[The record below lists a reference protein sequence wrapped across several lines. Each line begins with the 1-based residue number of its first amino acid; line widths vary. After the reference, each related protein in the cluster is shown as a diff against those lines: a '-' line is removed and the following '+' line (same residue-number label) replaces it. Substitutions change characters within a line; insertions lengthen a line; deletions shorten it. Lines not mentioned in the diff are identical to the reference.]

1 MKLLLNKISYSVGSV
16 IACSMFSV
24 GALTMLTFLTSA
36 QAQTQP
42 AQEKTITP
50 YPFRYEPIALVP
62 STSSTG
68 ALNTASMFIAEQ
80 LERNLSPEMRSR
92 ALVVTD
98 FVALNALNETSQLGR
113 LLAQNLMHEMQ
124 LRNWSVTDIT
134 FRKNILIDANGEFSL
149 SRDVKQLKPPV
160 QTGSII
166 TGTYVNTA
174 EGLILNVRMIQVI
187 SGAVVSTAQVKLPA
201 DRLISHLLDGP
212 PRPPIMPVL
221 NLSN

>member
-1 MKLLLNKISYSVGSV
+1 
-16 IACSMFSV
+16 
-24 GALTMLTFLTSA
+24 
-36 QAQTQP
+36 
-42 AQEKTITP
+42 
-50 YPFRYEPIALVP
+50 
-62 STSSTG
+62 
-68 ALNTASMFIAEQ
+68 MFIAEQ

-98 FVALNALNETSQLGR
+98 FVDLSTLNETSQLGR

-134 FRKNILIDANGEFSL
+134 FRKNILIESSGEFSL
-149 SRDVKQLKPPV
+149 SRDVKQLKPPA

-187 SGAVVSTAQVKLPA
+187 SGAVVSTAQVKLPQ
-201 DRLISHLLDGP
+201 DRLISYLLSGP
-212 PRPPIMPVL
+212 PRPPAMPVL

>member
-1 MKLLLNKISYSVGSV
+1 MKLPLNSLACTLLSL
-16 IACSMFSV
+16 
-24 GALTMLTFLTSA
+24 GALTFITSV

-42 AQEKTITP
+42 GQEKVFSP
-50 YPFRYEPIALVP
+50 YPFRYESISLIP
-62 STSSTG
+62 STSSAGT
-68 ALNTASMFIAEQ
+68 LNTASMFIAEQ

-98 FVALNALNETSQLGR
+98 FVALNTLTETSQLGR

-134 FRKNILIDANGEFSL
+134 FRKNILIEANGEFSL

-160 QTGSII
+160 QAGSII

-187 SGAVVSTAQVKLPA
+187 SGTVVSTAQVKLPT

-212 PRPPIMPVL
+212 PRPPTMPVL
-221 NLSN
+221 NLTN

>member
-1 MKLLLNKISYSVGSV
+1 MKLYLNPFV
-16 IACSMFSV
+16 FSV
-24 GALTMLTFLTSA
+24 RVVTICAAFSALFSLGVHA
-36 QAQTQP
+36 QSQSVTDKAVS
-42 AQEKTITP
+42 P
-50 YPFRYEPIALVP
+50 YPFRYESITLIP
-62 STSSTG
+62 STSSSG

-98 FVALNALNETSQLGR
+98 FVDLGTLNETSQLGR

-124 LRNWSVTDIT
+124 LRNWSVTDVT
-134 FRKNILIDANGEFSL
+134 FRKNIHIEASGEFSL

-160 QTGSII
+160 QIGSII

-174 EGLILNVRMIQVI
+174 EGIILNVRMIQVI
-187 SGAVVSTAQVKLPA
+187 SGAVVSTAQVKLPQ
-201 DRLISHLLDGP
+201 DRLITYLLSGP
-212 PRPPIMPVL
+212 PRPPTMPVL

>member
-1 MKLLLNKISYSVGSV
+1 MTLLLNKLSIIGRVA
-16 IACSMFSV
+16 IA
-24 GALTMLTFLTSA
+24 GTLLTALVCLTSA

-42 AQEKTITP
+42 GQEKTTSP
-50 YPFRYEPIALVP
+50 YPFRYEPISLVP

-98 FVALNALNETSQLGR
+98 FVALNTLNETSQLGR

-160 QTGSII
+160 QAGSII

-212 PRPPIMPVL
+212 PRPPTMTVL
-221 NLSN
+221 NLTN

>member
-1 MKLLLNKISYSVGSV
+1 MKLLLNTLSAMGRGTF
-16 IACSMFSV
+16 ACTLLT
-24 GALTMLTFLTSA
+24 ALTCLTSVH
-36 QAQTQP
+36 AQTQP
-42 AQEKTITP
+42 GQEKTVSP
-50 YPFRYEPIALVP
+50 YPFRYEPISLVP

-98 FVALNALNETSQLGR
+98 FVALNTLNETSQLGR

-124 LRNWSVTDIT
+124 LRNWSITDIT
-134 FRKNILIDANGEFSL
+134 FRKNILIEASGEFSL

-166 TGTYVNTA
+166 TGTYVNTT

-212 PRPPIMPVL
+212 PRPPTMTVL
-221 NLSN
+221 NLTN

>member
-1 MKLLLNKISYSVGSV
+1 MKLHLNPFLFLVRVASTC
-16 IACSMFSV
+16 AMFSAV
-24 GALTMLTFLTSA
+24 FSLGAH
-36 QAQTQP
+36 AQTQ
-42 AQEKTITP
+42 ASQEKTVSP
-50 YPFRYEPIALVP
+50 YPFRYETISLIP
-62 STSSTG
+62 STSSSG

-98 FVALNALNETSQLGR
+98 FVDLSTLNETSQLGR

-124 LRNWSVTDIT
+124 LRNWSVTDVT
-134 FRKNILIDANGEFSL
+134 FRKNILIESSGEFSL
-149 SRDVKQLKPPV
+149 SRDVKQLKPPA

-187 SGAVVSTAQVKLPA
+187 SGAVVSTAQVKLPQ
-201 DRLISHLLDGP
+201 DRLISHLLNGP
-212 PRPPIMPVL
+212 PRPPAMPIL
-221 NLSN
+221 NLAN

>member
-1 MKLLLNKISYSVGSV
+1 MKLRLNLLS
-16 IACSMFSV
+16 CTLFSL
-24 GALTMLTFLTSA
+24 GALTCLNSV
-36 QAQTQP
+36 QAQTG
-42 AQEKTITP
+42 QEKTLSP
-50 YPFRYEPIALVP
+50 YPFRYEAISLIP
-62 STSSTG
+62 SSSSTG
-68 ALNTASMFIAEQ
+68 TLNSASMFIAEQ
-80 LERNLSPEMRSR
+80 LERNLSPDLRSR

-98 FVALNALNETSQLGR
+98 FVALNTLTETSQLGR

-134 FRKNILIDANGEFSL
+134 FRKNVLIEASGEFSL

-187 SGAVVSTAQVKLPA
+187 SGTVVSTAQVKLPA
-201 DRLISHLLDGP
+201 DRLTSHLLEGP
-212 PRPPIMPVL
+212 PRPPSMPVL
-221 NLSN
+221 NLTN

>member
-1 MKLLLNKISYSVGSV
+1 MKLLFNKFGV
-16 IACSMFSV
+16 IARFFFSL
-24 GALTMLTFLTSA
+24 GALIALTCHTSA

-42 AQEKTITP
+42 AREKMVSP
-50 YPFRYEPIALVP
+50 YPFRYEVISLVP

-98 FVALNALNETSQLGR
+98 FVALNTLNETSQLGR

-160 QTGSII
+160 QAGNII
-166 TGTYVNTA
+166 TGTYVNTT

-212 PRPPIMPVL
+212 PRPPIMSVL
-221 NLSN
+221 NLTN

>member
-1 MKLLLNKISYSVGSV
+1 
-16 IACSMFSV
+16 
-24 GALTMLTFLTSA
+24 
-36 QAQTQP
+36 
-42 AQEKTITP
+42 
-50 YPFRYEPIALVP
+50 
-62 STSSTG
+62 
-68 ALNTASMFIAEQ
+68 MFIAEQ

-98 FVALNALNETSQLGR
+98 FVALNTLNETSQLGR

-134 FRKNILIDANGEFSL
+134 FRKNILIEASGEFSL

-212 PRPPIMPVL
+212 PRPPTMPVL
-221 NLSN
+221 NLTN

>member
-1 MKLLLNKISYSVGSV
+1 MKLPLNLLSRTL
-16 IACSMFSV
+16 FTL
-24 GALTMLTFLTSA
+24 GALTAIASA
-36 QAQTQP
+36 QAQTQHG
-42 AQEKTITP
+42 QEKIFSP
-50 YPFRYEPIALVP
+50 YPFRYEPISLIP
-62 STSSTG
+62 SSSSTG

-80 LERNLSPEMRSR
+80 LERNLSPELRSR

-98 FVALNALNETSQLGR
+98 FVALNTLTETSQLGR

-124 LRNWSVTDIT
+124 LRNWAVTDIT
-134 FRKNILIDANGEFSL
+134 FRKNILIEASGEFSL
-149 SRDVKQLKPPV
+149 SRDIKQLKAPV

-201 DRLISHLLDGP
+201 DRLISHLLEGP
-212 PRPPIMPVL
+212 PRPPTMPVL
-221 NLSN
+221 NLTN

>member
-1 MKLLLNKISYSVGSV
+1 MKLHLNPLVFLVRAASTC
-16 IACSMFSV
+16 AMFSAV
-24 GALTMLTFLTSA
+24 FSLGAH
-36 QAQTQP
+36 AQTQ
-42 AQEKTITP
+42 ASLEKTVSP
-50 YPFRYEPIALVP
+50 YPFRYEAISLIP
-62 STSSTG
+62 STSSSG

-98 FVALNALNETSQLGR
+98 FVDLSTLNETSQLGR

-124 LRNWSVTDIT
+124 LRNWSVTDVT
-134 FRKNILIDANGEFSL
+134 FRKNILIESSGEFSL

-187 SGAVVSTAQVKLPA
+187 SGAVVSTAQVKLPQ
-201 DRLISHLLDGP
+201 DRLISHLLNGP
-212 PRPPIMPVL
+212 PRPPAMPVL
-221 NLSN
+221 NLAN

>member
-1 MKLLLNKISYSVGSV
+1 MKLPLNSL
-16 IACSMFSV
+16 ACTLFSL
-24 GALTMLTFLTSA
+24 GALTCITSV

-42 AQEKTITP
+42 SQDKVFSP
-50 YPFRYEPIALVP
+50 YPFRYEPISLIP
-62 STSSTG
+62 STSSAGT
-68 ALNTASMFIAEQ
+68 LNAASMFIAEQ

-98 FVALNALNETSQLGR
+98 FVALNTLTETSQLGR

-134 FRKNILIDANGEFSL
+134 FRKNILIEANGEFSL

-160 QTGSII
+160 QAGSII

-187 SGAVVSTAQVKLPA
+187 SGTVVSTAQVKLPT

-212 PRPPIMPVL
+212 PRPPTMPVL
-221 NLSN
+221 NLTN

>member
-1 MKLLLNKISYSVGSV
+1 MKLRLNSLSRTLF
-16 IACSMFSV
+16 AL
-24 GALTMLTFLTSA
+24 GALTVIATA

-42 AQEKTITP
+42 GQEKILSP
-50 YPFRYEPIALVP
+50 YPFRYEPISLIP
-62 STSSTG
+62 SSSSTG

-98 FVALNALNETSQLGR
+98 FVALNTLTETSQLGR

-134 FRKNILIDANGEFSL
+134 FRKNILIEASGEFSL
-149 SRDVKQLKPPV
+149 SRDVKQLKAPV
-160 QTGSII
+160 QTGSVI

-201 DRLISHLLDGP
+201 DRLISHLLEGP
-212 PRPPIMPVL
+212 PRPPTMPVL
-221 NLSN
+221 NLTN

>member
-1 MKLLLNKISYSVGSV
+1 MKLTLNSLSRTLF
-16 IACSMFSV
+16 AL
-24 GALTMLTFLTSA
+24 GALAIIASA
-36 QAQTQP
+36 QAQTQ
-42 AQEKTITP
+42 AGQEKTLSP
-50 YPFRYEPIALVP
+50 YPFRYEPISLVP

-98 FVALNALNETSQLGR
+98 FVALNTLTETSQLGR

-124 LRNWSVTDIT
+124 LRNWAVTDIT
-134 FRKNILIDANGEFSL
+134 FRKNILIEASGEFSL
-149 SRDVKQLKPPV
+149 SRDIKQLKAPV
-160 QTGSII
+160 QTGSVI

-201 DRLISHLLDGP
+201 DRLISHLLEGP
-212 PRPPIMPVL
+212 PRPPTMPVL
-221 NLSN
+221 NLTN

>member
-1 MKLLLNKISYSVGSV
+1 MKLLFNKLLIIVRFL
-16 IACSMFSV
+16 FSL
-24 GALTMLTFLTSA
+24 GALTALTCNTFA

-42 AQEKTITP
+42 APEKMLSP
-50 YPFRYEPIALVP
+50 YPFRYEVISLVP

-80 LERNLSPEMRSR
+80 LERNLSPEMKSR

-98 FVALNALNETSQLGR
+98 FVALNTLNETSQLGR

>member
-1 MKLLLNKISYSVGSV
+1 MKLLLNILSAMGRGTF
-16 IACSMFSV
+16 ACTLVTAF
-24 GALTMLTFLTSA
+24 TCLTSVH
-36 QAQTQP
+36 AQTQP
-42 AQEKTITP
+42 GQEKTVSP
-50 YPFRYEPIALVP
+50 YPFRYEPISLVP

-98 FVALNALNETSQLGR
+98 FVALNTLNETSQLGR

-134 FRKNILIDANGEFSL
+134 FRKNILIEANGEFSL

-212 PRPPIMPVL
+212 PRPPTMTVL
-221 NLSN
+221 NLTN

>member
-1 MKLLLNKISYSVGSV
+1 MKLHLNPLVFLVRAASTC
-16 IACSMFSV
+16 AMFSAV
-24 GALTMLTFLTSA
+24 FSLGAH
-36 QAQTQP
+36 AQTQ
-42 AQEKTITP
+42 ASLEKTVSP
-50 YPFRYEPIALVP
+50 YPFRYETISLIP
-62 STSSTG
+62 STSSSG

-98 FVALNALNETSQLGR
+98 FVDLSTLNETSQLGR

-124 LRNWSVTDIT
+124 LRNWSVTDVT
-134 FRKNILIDANGEFSL
+134 FRKNILIESSGEFSL

-187 SGAVVSTAQVKLPA
+187 SGAVVSTAQVKLPQ
-201 DRLISHLLDGP
+201 DRLISHLLNGP
-212 PRPPIMPVL
+212 PRPPAMPIL
-221 NLSN
+221 NLAN

>member
-1 MKLLLNKISYSVGSV
+1 MKLLLNSLSYLL
-16 IACSMFSV
+16 FSLC
-24 GALTMLTFLTSA
+24 ALFCLTSA
-36 QAQTQP
+36 QAQTQLG
-42 AQEKTITP
+42 QEKTVSP
-50 YPFRYEPIALVP
+50 YPFRYESIALIP
-62 STSSTG
+62 STSATG

-98 FVALNALNETSQLGR
+98 FVALNTLNETSQLGR

-124 LRNWSVTDIT
+124 LRNWSITDIT
-134 FRKNILIDANGEFSL
+134 FRKNILIESSGEFSL

-212 PRPPIMPVL
+212 PRPPTMPVL
-221 NLSN
+221 NLTN

>member
-1 MKLLLNKISYSVGSV
+1 MKLTLNSLSRTLF
-16 IACSMFSV
+16 AL
-24 GALTMLTFLTSA
+24 GALAIIASA
-36 QAQTQP
+36 QAQTQ
-42 AQEKTITP
+42 AGQEKTLSP
-50 YPFRYEPIALVP
+50 YPFRYEPISLIP

-80 LERNLSPEMRSR
+80 LERNLSPELRSR

-98 FVALNALNETSQLGR
+98 FVALNTLTETSQLGR

-124 LRNWSVTDIT
+124 LRNWAVTDIT
-134 FRKNILIDANGEFSL
+134 FRKNILIEASGEFSL
-149 SRDVKQLKPPV
+149 SRDIKQLKAPV
-160 QTGSII
+160 QTGSVI

-201 DRLISHLLDGP
+201 DRLISHLLEGP
-212 PRPPIMPVL
+212 PRPPTMPVL
-221 NLSN
+221 NLTN